1 MLKKIFCN
9 RRILIITDDN
19 IKNYPLTP
27 KAQSL
32 IIISFLSFII
42 WVSFSSGKYFTFK
55 QLISEKEAEVYQANL
70 INLDLQTKIDSLQNN
85 LVKLNEYFD
94 TVKEFDYNQENKLEN
109 KLQNNKKTSLKIKD
123 IDLPFG
129 IHHSNKKNINNT
141 KQNIIDDINNN
152 AVARINNLKEIIA
165 MTGLSVENF
174 NLPNQQDK
182 NLIEKFLNYKNQG
195 GPITDN
201 ISSLDFVP
209 EGNIESYPSF
219 SENLEE
225 LMYLENFFNSI
236 PIGSPMKTYY
246 ISSTY
251 GKRIDPIT
259 KRKGNHYGTDF
270 AGPYGAKVFSTA
282 PGIVKYAGKK
292 GNYGNFIEIDHSF
305 GIVTRYGH
313 LNKILVKKG
322 NVVNR
327 GDIIA
332 IQGNTGR
339 SSGHHLHYEVKFK
352 DKYFNPE
359 KFLKAGQYVF

>member
-32 IIISFLSFII
+32 IIFSFLSFII

-94 TVKEFDYNQENKLEN
+94 TVKEFDYNQEDSANSLPS
-109 KLQNNKKTSLKIKD
+109 NKKTSLQIKD
-123 IDLPFG
+123 INQPFG
-129 IHHSNKKNINNT
+129 ASYAQKRVSAQKKENVLDNINSNT
-141 KQNIIDDINNN
+141 
-152 AVARINNLKEIIA
+152 VARINNLKEIIA
-165 MTGLSVENF
+165 VTGLSIDNF
-174 NLPNQQDK
+174 NLPEKQDK
-182 NLIEKFLNYKNQG
+182 QVIEKFLGYSNQG
-195 GPITDN
+195 GPVTDN
-201 ISSLDFVP
+201 ISSLDSVANDNADIP
-209 EGNIESYPSF
+209 LNF

-225 LMYLENFFNSI
+225 LIFLESFFNSI

-246 ISSTY
+246 ISSRY
-251 GKRIDPIT
+251 GKRLDPIT
-259 KRKGNHYGTDF
+259 KKNTNHYGTDF
-270 AGPYGAKVFSTA
+270 AGPYAAKIFSTA
-282 PGIVKYAGKK
+282 PGVIKYAGRK
-292 GNYGNFIEIDHSF
+292 GNYGNFVEIDHGF

-313 LNKILVKKG
+313 LNKVLVKKG
-322 NVVNR
+322 DVINR
-327 GDIIA
+327 GDAIA
-332 IQGNTGR
+332 TQGNTGR
-339 SSGHHLHYEVKFK
+339 SKGHHLHYEVKFK